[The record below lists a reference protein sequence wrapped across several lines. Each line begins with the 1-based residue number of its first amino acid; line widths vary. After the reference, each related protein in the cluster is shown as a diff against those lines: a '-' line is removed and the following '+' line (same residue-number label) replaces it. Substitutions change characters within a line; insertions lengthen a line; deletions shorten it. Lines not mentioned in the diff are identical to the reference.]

1 VACAARL
8 WAPIRPD
15 ERIRD
20 ARRGRSLER
29 FRVFLGAYGT
39 DDLDLGLLVP
49 AVQQNQEWFSRLIDR
64 YVAGGHAGFTEY
76 AQSEARMR
84 ADDYRAWLAEHERA
98 LRAALD
104 L

>member
-1 VACAARL
+1 L
-8 WAPIRPD
+8 D
-15 ERIRD
+15 S
-20 ARRGRSLER
+20 RRGRGVER
-29 FRVFLGAYGT
+29 LALFLAAYGT
-39 DDLDLGLLVP
+39 DDLDLGMLVA

-64 YVAGGHAGFTEY
+64 YVAGGHAAFTEY